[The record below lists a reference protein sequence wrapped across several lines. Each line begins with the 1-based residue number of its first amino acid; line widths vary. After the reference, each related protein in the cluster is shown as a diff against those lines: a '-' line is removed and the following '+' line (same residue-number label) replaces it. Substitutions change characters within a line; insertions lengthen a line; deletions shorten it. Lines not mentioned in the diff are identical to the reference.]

1 MLSDFWRV
9 LLEGRLFFWVKWYT
23 PSISYTIYHTKA
35 SSFILKDNTLPC
47 DSSYYLQIQGKAVGA
62 SFRWTLCKK
71 VCFNWYRLR
80 LIKIIFWRKLAAVSD
95 NNLFRI
101 FLYTNIWKK
110 NWIFIVMQQIQRF
123 VLYSSNDLNTFLSIS
138 RRKRKGQLFDHG
150 GLSSFFFFFLR
161 SIKAFNLTFSVFF

>member
-9 LLEGRLFFWVKWYT
+9 LLEGRIFSGWSDIRPPFPT
-23 PSISYTIYHTKA
+23 Q
-35 SSFILKDNTLPC
+35 FITQRLHLLSWKITHYLVTLVITCNSREGSGCIIPM
-47 DSSYYLQIQGKAVGA
+47 DII
-62 SFRWTLCKK
+62 KK

-80 LIKIIFWRKLAAVSD
+80 LIKMIFWRKLAAVSD

-123 VLYSSNDLNTFLSIS
+123 VLYSSNDLNTFLSIP
-138 RRKRKGQLFDHG
+138 RRKRKGQFFWPWG
-150 GLSSFFFFFLR
+150 SFIFFFFLR
-161 SIKAFNLTFSVFF
+161 TKKVFKLKFSVFF

>member
-1 MLSDFWRV
+1 MQPVIVVNYICIFLEIDFAKMFLSMLVVSF
-9 LLEGRLFFWVKWYT
+9 LESFARGKNFFWVKWYM
-23 PSISYTIYHTKA
+23 PSFSYTIYHTKA

-47 DSSYYLQIQGKAVGA
+47 DSSYYLQIQGKAAGV
-62 SFRWTLCKK
+62 SFRWTLRKK

-110 NWIFIVMQQIQRF
+110 IEY
-123 VLYSSNDLNTFLSIS
+123 LL
-138 RRKRKGQLFDHG
+138 
-150 GLSSFFFFFLR
+150 
-161 SIKAFNLTFSVFF
+161 